1 MDSEGNIWA
10 VMSVDR
16 AVISTPDNDEIITN
30 TKIQCLYIDKSFSNY
45 FGSKMISLHIL
56 QNVAII

>member
-16 AVISTPDNDEIITN
+16 VVILTPDNDEIITN
-30 TKIQCLYIDKSFSNY
+30 TKILFVY
-45 FGSKMISLHIL
+45 
-56 QNVAII
+56 